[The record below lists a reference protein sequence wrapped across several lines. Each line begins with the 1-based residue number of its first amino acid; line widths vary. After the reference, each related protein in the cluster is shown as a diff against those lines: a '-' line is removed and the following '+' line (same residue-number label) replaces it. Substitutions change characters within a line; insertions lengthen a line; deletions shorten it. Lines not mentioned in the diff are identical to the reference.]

1 MAKSSAAPKDS
12 SLEKIPNRQIQ
23 TFAEMQQFVCLKALQ
38 HIEQTNLQSGVI
50 GMAVSV
56 LLTDGHTV
64 TLSKFDADPEEVSI
78 ITSWQR

>member
-1 MAKSSAAPKDS
+1 
-12 SLEKIPNRQIQ
+12 
-23 TFAEMQQFVCLKALQ
+23 MQHFVCLKALQ
-38 HIEQTNLQSGVI
+38 HIEQTDLQSGVI

>member
-1 MAKSSAAPKDS
+1 LKKS
-12 SLEKIPNRQIQ
+12 Q
-23 TFAEMQQFVCLKALQ
+23 TDRFKHLPEMQQFVCLKALQ
-38 HIEQTNLQSGVI
+38 HIEQTDLQSGVI

>member
-1 MAKSSAAPKDS
+1 MNREGAPNCGSVPLLSSGYFQLGNHRWFCHD
-12 SLEKIPNRQIQ
+12 
-23 TFAEMQQFVCLKALQ
+23 
-38 HIEQTNLQSGVI
+38 SGVI